1 MLVKTENMC
10 YNIMIQKAMQEVF
23 MELTE
28 KNIKALCSSTIF
40 KRGTEYFN
48 QGRVHIKTRED
59 DKITAVVDGEAIYN
73 VKVKMTDEKIS
84 DYYCSCPYFDTM
96 NSVCKHIVATL
107 LQRRDEQENNGGS
120 KVDDNERLTSKLCA
134 MFASNPDDLKKLHI
148 KFDVFAMYRNFYER
162 NFGIALIIEG
172 KKIEY
177 PENFLECMKNKTPFK
192 IARNLEFSCDKYVF
206 GERESK
212 ILSILMESY
221 ESRVAKDEMYSK
233 SYGEVYVGE
242 EAMKRIF
249 DILPDCDYNF
259 VFNRMSV
266 GRIDIKR
273 ENPDILVDI
282 LAQDGELTLYSGSY
296 GTALS
301 RDGRLFLFEDCVY
314 ITDDDWQKL
323 FMPIYDCMAED
334 LRTQLS
340 FRGDN
345 AMSFASMVLPKL
357 KNLKGVVTSG
367 IEETVIDEKPKIE
380 VYLDSTAR
388 EVLCTVKVTYAN
400 VSFVLPEVVHNSK
413 KIVIRDLELESA
425 VMGLLSDFEYKNGY
439 YRLTEDE
446 KIFEFLK
453 NQLPKLYSVAD
464 VFVSDRFS
472 KVKIRDEIGI
482 EGNVSLNQRSGLL
495 EASLES
501 TLSYEEIRDILSAVK
516 LKKSFYRLADGSFAD
531 IAKESSRLS
540 MLMRTGFDA
549 KDALGEKKILPRYQ
563 LLYLNA
569 LAESGKESK
578 ISVADNVTDYVDKIK
593 AKKLKLSKELDKVLR
608 GYQKEGVNWI
618 KQLSNLG
625 LGGILADD
633 MGLGKTLQILAFL
646 YCEKPEKSSLIVT
659 PSSLT
664 YNWKNEVEKFIPD
677 ASVMIIDGS
686 GEQRQKLVKDYDK
699 YDFLITS
706 YPLLRRD
713 IELYENIEFSYC
725 IIDEAQNIKN
735 PRTMNAQSVK
745 SIKADHKFALT
756 GTPIENSLSELWS
769 VFDFL
774 MPGYLY
780 SHSEFKEW
788 FENPITRDKNKA
800 ALEELRVKIAP
811 FIMRRMKKD
820 VLKELP
826 EKIES
831 TVYADMTETQ
841 KRHYE
846 AYSEIAKDKALAIL
860 QGGSPKME
868 ILTLLM
874 RLRQISCHPS
884 LFDAAYEGDSGKL
897 EVLMELLE
905 TAIASQHR
913 ILVFSQFTS
922 MLDIIKKRL
931 KKENISYFYL
941 DGSTPS
947 EKRIELTHRFNDGE
961 KEVFL
966 ISLKAGGFGLNLTG
980 ADMVIHFDPWWN
992 PAVMEQASDRAYR
1005 IGQIKNVQVIRLAS
1019 KGTIEEKI
1027 LTLAENKRKLAADVV
1042 DGELSGLGGM
1052 SADEILAL
1060 FD

>member
-1 MLVKTENMC
+1 
-10 YNIMIQKAMQEVF
+10 MIQKAMQEVF

-28 KNIKALCSSTIF
+28 KNIKALCSSTIY
-40 KRGTEYFN
+40 KRGTEYFK

-59 DKITAVVDGEAIYN
+59 DKVTAIVDGEAMYN
-73 VKVKMTDEKIS
+73 VQVKMTDDKIS

-107 LQRRDEQENNGGS
+107 LQRHDELENNGGS
-120 KVDDNERLTSKLCA
+120 RADDNERLTSKLCGI
-134 MFASNPDDLKKLHI
+134 FATKAEIKTKLHV
-148 KFDVFAMYRNFYER
+148 KFDVFVMYRNFHER
-162 NFGIALIIEG
+162 NFGIGLYVEG

-177 PENFLECMKNKTPFK
+177 PENFIECIKNQTSFK
-192 IARNLEFSCDKYVF
+192 LGRNLEFSNDKYTF
-206 GERESK
+206 GEREK
-212 ILSILMESY
+212 EIISILTESF
-221 ESRVAKDEMYSK
+221 ESRAAQEQGYSK
-233 SYGEVYVGE
+233 AYGEVPVGE

-249 DILPDCDYNF
+249 EILPGCDYNF
-259 VFNRMSV
+259 IFNRMSV
-266 GRIDIKR
+266 GRIEIKR

-301 RDGRLFLFEDCVY
+301 RDGKLFLFEDCVY
-314 ITDDDWQKL
+314 ITDSEWQKL
-323 FMPIYDCMAED
+323 FMPVYDCLAED

-345 AMSFASMVLPKL
+345 AMAFASLVLPKL
-357 KNLKGVVTSG
+357 KELKGVVTNG
-367 IEETVIDEKPKIE
+367 VEETVIDEKPSIE
-380 VYLDSTAR
+380 VYFDIAAR
-388 EVLCTVKVTYAN
+388 EVLCTVKVIYAN
-400 VSFVLPEVVHNSK
+400 VSFLLPEAIHNSK
-413 KIVIRDLELESA
+413 KIVIRDIELESRIL
-425 VMGLLSDFEYKNGY
+425 GYISDFEYKNGY
-439 YRLTEDE
+439 YRLADDE
-446 KIFEFLK
+446 KIFDFLK
-453 NQLPKLYSVAD
+453 NKLPNLYSVAK
-464 VFVSDRFS
+464 VFVSERFS
-472 KVKIRDEIGI
+472 KARIRENIGI
-482 EGNVSLNQRSGLL
+482 EGHVSLNEGSGLL
-495 EASLES
+495 EAGLES
-501 TLSYEEIRDILSAVK
+501 SLSYEEIRDILSAVK
-516 LKKSFYRLADGSFAD
+516 LKKSFYRLSDGSFID
-531 IAKESSRLS
+531 IEKESSELS
-540 MLMRTGFDA
+540 MLMRAGFEAEDV
-549 KDALGEKKILPRYQ
+549 LEEKKILPRYQ

-569 LAESGKESK
+569 LAESDKNSK
-578 ISVADNVTDYVDKIK
+578 ISVADSITEYVEKIK
-593 AKKLKLSKELDKVLR
+593 SKKLKLSKELDKVLR
-608 GYQKEGVNWI
+608 GYQKEGINWL
-618 KQLSNLG
+618 KQLSSLG

-646 YCEKPEKSSLIVT
+646 YCEKPDKSSLIVT

-664 YNWKNEVEKFIPD
+664 YNWKNEVKKFIPD
-677 ASVMIIDGS
+677 AKVMIIDGNM
-686 GEQRQKLVKDYDK
+686 EEREKLVGEYDK

-713 IELYENIEFSYC
+713 IELYKDIEFSYC

-745 SIKADHKFALT
+745 AIRADHKFALT

-780 SHSEFKEW
+780 SQSEFKDW
-788 FENPITRDKNKA
+788 FENPITRDKNEA
-800 ALEELRVKIAP
+800 ALEELRAKISP

-831 TVYADMTETQ
+831 TVYADMTEAQ

-846 AYSEIAKDKALAIL
+846 AYSQIAKDKALAIL

-884 LFDAAYEGDSGKL
+884 LFDEAYNGQSGKL
-897 EVLMELLE
+897 EVLADLVK
-905 TAIASQHR
+905 TAVASEHR
-913 ILVFSQFTS
+913 ILIFSQFTS
-922 MLDIIKKRL
+922 MLDIIKSRL
-931 KKENISYFYL
+931 KEEKISYFYL

-947 EKRIELTHRFNDGE
+947 EKRIELSDRFNAGE

-1005 IGQIKNVQVIRLAS
+1005 IGQQKNVQVIRLAS
-1019 KGTIEEKI
+1019 KDTIEEKI
-1027 LTLAENKRKLAADVV
+1027 LTLAESKRKLASDIV
-1042 DGELSGLGGM
+1042 DGELSGLKTM
-1052 SADEILAL
+1052 SAEEILAL